1 MLVISRMAGIIF
13 VVIVLLSLLSA
24 CGSNDDKQ
32 SPPPSPNPTS
42 PLIDSPITQATSKP
56 TSVPTPAKDVVITIG
71 NLTDKTGPG
80 AIAFA
85 LIDMALD
92 DLVAY
97 YNDNNLIPGV
107 KLEVVSYDGAFDPA
121 KDIPGYEWLKDRGA
135 DVIFTAVPTASVT
148 LTPRANN
155 DHFMMFA
162 LAPSIDMV
170 DPPGYVF
177 SPGTML
183 VEHQI
188 YSILNWIA
196 ENDPNFPQDRP
207 TKIGGAM
214 WTMPYTEAILRGAE
228 EYADAHPEQ
237 YDWVA
242 GHLTNFAFTWDP
254 EVADLKDCDYVIP
267 PTLMQNL
274 VQEYRDSGYTAQ
286 FIGCGIHTSF
296 FGKIDQGDYWDE
308 VNGMRILMP
317 HRWWNEDDE
326 NIDLFKQILMENHPD
341 DADEIMRTSNGYLG
355 ADGIYIMLQL
365 IAATVESVG
374 PEHFS
379 SEALYNTTT
388 SFSLESDGVVLD
400 SFSDTKRLSRNYF
413 GMYEL
418 RADEQDLFRVDEEWL
433 PVVEAP

>member
-1 MLVISRMAGIIF
+1 MAGIIF
-13 VVIVLLSLLSA
+13 VAIMLLSLLSA
-24 CGSNDDKQ
+24 CSDNDDKE
-32 SPPPSPNPTS
+32 SPPPSSNPTS
-42 PLIDSPITQATSKP
+42 LPTNSPIAQL
-56 TSVPTPAKDVVITIG
+56 TSVPTEREDTVITIG

-92 DLVAY
+92 DMVAY

-107 KLEVVSYDGAFDPA
+107 RLEAVSYDGAFDPA
-121 KDIPGYEWLKDRGA
+121 NDIPGYEWLRGKGA
-135 DVIFTAVPTASVT
+135 DVIFTAMPSPSVT
-148 LTPRANN
+148 LPPRANDDN
-155 DHFMMFA
+155 LMMFA
-162 LAPSIDMV
+162 LAPSREMA

-183 VEHQI
+183 IEHQS

-207 TKIGGAM
+207 AKVGGAM
-214 WTMPYTEAILRGAE
+214 WIMPYTEAILRGAE
-228 EYADAHPEQ
+228 EYADAHPDQ

-242 GHLTNFAFTWDP
+242 GHLTNYVFTWEP

-267 PTLMQNL
+267 PTLMQNF
-274 VQEYRDSGYTAQ
+274 VKEYRDLDYTAQ
-286 FIGCGIHTSF
+286 FIGGGIHTSF

-308 VNGMRILMP
+308 VDGMRILMP
-317 HRWWNEDDE
+317 HRWWNENDE
-326 NIDLFKQILMENHPD
+326 KIDLYKQILMETHPD
-341 DADEIMRTSNGYLG
+341 DAEEIMRTSNGYLA

-374 PEHFS
+374 PENFS
-379 SEALYNTTT
+379 SENLYNTAT

-400 SFSDTKRLSRNYF
+400 SFTNTKRLSRNYF

-418 RADEQDLFRVDEEWL
+418 RADEKDMFRIDEAWL